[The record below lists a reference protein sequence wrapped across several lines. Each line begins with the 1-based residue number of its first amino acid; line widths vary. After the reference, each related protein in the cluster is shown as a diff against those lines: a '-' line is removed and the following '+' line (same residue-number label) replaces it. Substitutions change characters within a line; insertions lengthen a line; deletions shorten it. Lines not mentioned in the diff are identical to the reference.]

1 MYQILRGVNRF
12 SDLCGK
18 SSGFADC
25 ENIVDRGSAVIFD
38 ADYGLCLSYVRILGP
53 KRDLDHTLSSAL
65 ISMFMSSSKLFLFS
79 KDVHLNSGVRRLLEL
94 YCDLLCCCHQACCLL
109 YYLGEINSGIH
120 MCQFTFE
127 PLHFCFRM
135 WLWFRILNKYF
146 SGSTDLAKK
155 TGTDR
160 RICILVFTPL
170 KYSWLFTFGP
180 VS

>member
-1 MYQILRGVNRF
+1 M
-12 SDLCGK
+12 DLCGK

-25 ENIVDRGSAVIFD
+25 ENTVDRGSAIIFD
-38 ADYGLCLSYVRILGP
+38 ADYGLCLSYFRILGP
-53 KRDLDHTLSSAL
+53 KRNLDHNLSSAL
-65 ISMFMSSSKLFLFS
+65 ISMLMSSSKVFLFS

-135 WLWFRILNKYF
+135 WLWFRI
-146 SGSTDLAKK
+146 
-155 TGTDR
+155 
-160 RICILVFTPL
+160 
-170 KYSWLFTFGP
+170 
-180 VS
+180 